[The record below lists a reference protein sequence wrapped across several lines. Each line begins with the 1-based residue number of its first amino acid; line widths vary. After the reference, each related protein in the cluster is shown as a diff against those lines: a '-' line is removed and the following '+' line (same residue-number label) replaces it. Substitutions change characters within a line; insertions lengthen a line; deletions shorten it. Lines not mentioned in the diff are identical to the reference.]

1 MAPVSA
7 MLPRWRLYSWSN
19 NLMSSGTTLY
29 LKGAEFQYPDSDKK
43 VLKGID
49 LEIRAGEWIALLGP
63 NGSGKSTLLKLFN
76 ALLLPSQGSCFID
89 GIDTKETENI
99 DLVRSKVS
107 MVFQNPED
115 QIVASVVEEDTAFGP
130 ENLGLL
136 SEEIMI
142 RVKEALLGVG
152 LWEKRKHSVSSLSGG
167 QKQRLALAGAIAI
180 RPGSLLLDEAM
191 SMLDPTSRK
200 SFLDLIKSEHDKGRT
215 IVQVTHRLDEILNSD
230 RTVVINQGQISWM
243 GKTDEFLSRS
253 EKELK
258 DIGFAKPPVT
268 VLKEELAKNCLIPI
282 CTRSDIGEIR
292 EKLCLSQLKI

>member
-29 LKGAEFQYPDSDKK
+29 LKGAEFRYPDSDKK

-49 LEIRAGEWIALLGP
+49 LDIRAGEWIALLGP

-99 DLVRSKVS
+99 ALIRSKVS

-115 QIVASVVEEDTAFGP
+115 QIVASVVQEDTAFGP
-130 ENLGLL
+130 ENLGLP

-200 SFLDLIKSEHDKGRT
+200 SFLDLIKSEHANGRT
-215 IVQVTHRLDEILNSD
+215 IVQVTHRLEEILRSD
-230 RTVVINQGQISWM
+230 RTVVVNDGQISWL
-243 GKTDEFLSRS
+243 GKTDEFLSGS

-258 DIGFAKPPVT
+258 DIGFAKPPVA
-268 VLKEELAKNCLIPI
+268 VLKEELIKSCLIPAS
-282 CTRSDIGEIR
+282 TRSDIGEIR

>member
-29 LKGAEFQYPDSDKK
+29 IKGAEFQYPDSDQK

-49 LEIRAGEWIALLGP
+49 LDIRAGEWIALLGP

-76 ALLLPSQGSCFID
+76 ALLLPSQGSCFVD
-89 GIDTKETENI
+89 GIDTKEAKNI
-99 DLVRSKVS
+99 DQIRSKVS

-130 ENLGLL
+130 ENLGLP
-136 SEEIMI
+136 SGEILI
-142 RVKEALLGVG
+142 RVKDALVEVG
-152 LWEKRKHSVSSLSGG
+152 LWEKRKHPVSSLSGG
-167 QKQRLALAGAIAI
+167 QKQRLALAGVIAI

-200 SFLDLIKSEHDKGRT
+200 SFLDLIKREHSNGQT
-215 IVQVTHRLDEILNSD
+215 VVQVTHRLDEILNSD
-230 RTVVINQGQISWM
+230 RTIVLKEGQISWQ
-243 GKTDEFLSRS
+243 GNTDVFLSGS
-253 EKELK
+253 EKELR
-258 DIGFAKPPVT
+258 DMGFAKPPVA
-268 VLKEELAKNCLIPI
+268 VLKEELVKSRLIPAS
-282 CTRSDIGEIR
+282 TRSDIGEIK

>member
-29 LKGAEFQYPDSDKK
+29 LKGAEFRYPDSDKK

-49 LEIRAGEWIALLGP
+49 LDIRAGEWIALLGP

-76 ALLLPSQGSCFID
+76 ALLLPSQGSCFVD
-89 GIDTKETENI
+89 GIDTKEPQNI
-99 DLVRSKVS
+99 DLIRSKVS

-130 ENLGLL
+130 ENLGLP
-136 SEEIMI
+136 SDEIVI
-142 RVKEALLGVG
+142 RVKDALVGVG

-167 QKQRLALAGAIAI
+167 QKQRLALAGVMAI
-180 RPGSLLLDEAM
+180 RSGSLLLDEAM

-200 SFLDLIKSEHDKGRT
+200 SFLELIKMEHSNGRT
-215 IVQVTHRLDEILNSD
+215 VVQVTHRLDEILYSD
-230 RTVVINQGQISWM
+230 RTVLLNEGQISWQ
-243 GKTDEFLSRS
+243 GNTDVFLSGS
-253 EKELK
+253 EKELR
-258 DIGFAKPPVT
+258 DMGFAKPPVA
-268 VLKEELAKNCLIPI
+268 VLKEELVKSSLIPAS
-282 CTRSDIGEIR
+282 TRSDIAEIR
-292 EKLCLSQLKI
+292 EKLCLSQLMT

>member
-1 MAPVSA
+1 
-7 MLPRWRLYSWSN
+7 
-19 NLMSSGTTLY
+19 MSSGTTLY

-76 ALLLPSQGSCFID
+76 ALLLPSQGACF
-89 GIDTKETENI
+89 I